1 MKRYPLVDLAAIHDE
16 LGDELEAAVLEVIR
30 SHRFIGGEKVAE
42 FERIFAD
49 YLGAADAIGVANG
62 TDAIELSLK
71 ALNLVPGAEA
81 LVPANTFIAT
91 AEAVVAA
98 GLVPRFVD
106 VDARSGLLDL
116 ASCEERLSERTR
128 VVIPVHLYG
137 RMPDMNELMQ
147 FADRHSLTV
156 IEDAAQAHGAR
167 REGRFAGTIGHVGCF
182 SFYPGK
188 NLGAFGDAGAVVTGD
203 PGLADRIR
211 LMRDHG
217 RRGRNDHVVVGV
229 NSRLDPI
236 QAAVLTVK
244 LPHLERWNAQRRQA
258 AEWYRAALP
267 ADLVDYASNQPESD
281 VHHLFPILT
290 KERDAVA
297 ANLAKAGIQT
307 GIHYEHPLPRTP
319 AFSSSD
325 DDCPVAAG
333 RADRQ
338 LSLPM
343 HPHLTQ
349 VDVEQI
355 ANAVTAA
362 MSAPAV

>member
-1 MKRYPLVDLAAIHDE
+1 MKQYPLVDLAAIQGE
-16 LGDELEAAVLEVIR
+16 LGDELEAAVLQVIR
-30 SHRFIGGEKVAE
+30 SQRFIGGEKVAE
-42 FERIFAD
+42 FERAFAD
-49 YLGAADAIGVANG
+49 YLGVANAIGVANG

-71 ALNLVPGAEA
+71 ALDLTPGSQV

-106 VDARSGLLDL
+106 VDSRSGLIDL
-116 ASCEERLSERTR
+116 ASCEEHLSNLTR

-137 RMPDMNELMQ
+137 RMADMNGVMR

-167 REGRFAGTIGHVGCF
+167 REGRFAGTIGDVGCF

-188 NLGAFGDAGAVVTGD
+188 NLGAFGDAGAVVTGN
-203 PGLADRIR
+203 PVLADRIR

-217 RRGRNDHVVVGV
+217 RQGRYNHVVVGV

-236 QAAVLTVK
+236 QAAVLSVK
-244 LPHLERWNAQRRQA
+244 LPHLERWNALRRQA
-258 AEWYRAALP
+258 AEWYREALP
-267 ADLVDYASNQPESD
+267 ATLVDYAPDEPEAD

-290 KERDAVA
+290 EERDTLA

-307 GIHYEHPLPRTP
+307 GIHYEQPLPRTP
-319 AFSSSD
+319 AFSSSR
-325 DDCPVAAG
+325 DDCPA
-333 RADRQ
+333 ADRRARLQ

-343 HPHLTQ
+343 HPHLSRAD
-349 VDVEQI
+349 VDQI
-355 ANAVTAA
+355 ASAVMAA
-362 MSAPAV
+362 VSTVAA